1 MKPTS
6 SELWK
11 IAIATIIFALA
22 LVFSIGI
29 GPFTAEWVNKTV
41 TVLTTI
47 SAYSMW
53 LLNHSNT
60 VYILWNKF
68 KLKMQGDTVN
78 WTSTNK
84 FNIEKSCNFKELVQ
98 KYVANYNNKKNGTRM
113 KLSPSNSEHNLHVE
127 IFDSKNNRDLK
138 FILVNGADYNQV
150 KILYTSSMAY
160 KDSIN
165 EFSVFLNFIS
175 EFQKIADYSADKD
188 VFLSSELYSVTLKFI
203 KFNPF
208 YHFSI
213 RKLDEENIN
222 DFNLNFEDSYTN
234 SSIKIKPRTLTITSK
249 NKEDIEKSLDK
260 YVILSTIE

>member
-1 MKPTS
+1 
-6 SELWK
+6 
-11 IAIATIIFALA
+11 
-22 LVFSIGI
+22 
-29 GPFTAEWVNKTV
+29 
-41 TVLTTI
+41 
-47 SAYSMW
+47 
-53 LLNHSNT
+53 
-60 VYILWNKF
+60 
-68 KLKMQGDTVN
+68 
-78 WTSTNK
+78 
-84 FNIEKSCNFKELVQ
+84 
-98 KYVANYNNKKNGTRM
+98 
-113 KLSPSNSEHNLHVE
+113 
-127 IFDSKNNRDLK
+127 
-138 FILVNGADYNQV
+138 
-150 KILYTSSMAY
+150 
-160 KDSIN
+160 
-165 EFSVFLNFIS
+165 NFIS